1 MSYLSR
7 CTNFRREKP
16 PDKSSFAWRW
26 IISCFGLVWVR
37 SAEENLRRRRCCLQ
51 VYEMHWT
58 TVKLS
63 FCFTF
68 AQWRRKSMIDFP
80 SRSLSP
86 GSISCCLA
94 LSLSFWFRNRTKDEY
109 FNVNLIWLNTISLQN
124 FLTYACRRWK
134 TVESG
139 TFSSFPR
146 PKSTH
151 KGQTKFGRQEND
163 CCCTQTQQQKW
174 ETKSVDDDDRGMR
187 CLSRLRIRRFWR
199 LEETQWKKYESLG
212 KRQL

>member
-1 MSYLSR
+1 MDYFLFWTCLGAFSRGKSPSPSLLSAGLRDALNHCKTFFLFYFCPMTTKVNDRFSVAFPLARFNQLLSR
-7 CTNFRREKP
+7 
-16 PDKSSFAWRW
+16 
-26 IISCFGLVWVR
+26 
-37 SAEENLRRRRCCLQ
+37 
-51 VYEMHWT
+51 
-58 TVKLS
+58 
-63 FCFTF
+63 
-68 AQWRRKSMIDFP
+68 
-80 SRSLSP
+80 
-86 GSISCCLA
+86 
-94 LSLSFWFRNRTKDEY
+94 SLSFWFRNRTKDEY

-174 ETKSVDDDDRGMR
+174 ETKSDDDDDRGMR
-187 CLSRLRIRRFWR
+187 WLSRLRIRRFWR